1 MKKQFRLKN
10 PVQII
15 SKVVQYGIIIGLSSF
30 VLFPIIWLVITS
42 VKVRSEIY
50 ISKLPSS
57 ISLLSYI
64 TVLKEYRLEKFF
76 FNSIIIAMTTTILVV
91 IIACLGGYGFS
102 KFKYPISDKIF
113 LICVL
118 LRMLPFVTLMIPLY
132 LVIAKLG
139 LTNSKFALIIGNT
152 AFNLP
157 MGLWLMETFFRDFP
171 DELLEASYID
181 GASNLKALIN
191 IALPIS
197 KPSISVVA
205 ILTFITTWNEF
216 MFALVVTSDNSSQPL
231 TVGISMLTQQYGVRW
246 DLMSAASMIY
256 IIPTLLIA
264 LMLQKYIISGLT
276 LGAIKG

>member
-15 SKVVQYGIIIGLSSF
+15 SKVVQYGIIIGWSSF
-30 VLFPIIWLVITS
+30 VLVPIIWLVITS

-50 ISKLPSS
+50 IPKLPSF

-76 FNSIIIAMTTTILVV
+76 FNSIIIAVTTTILVV

-157 MGLWLMETFFRDFP
+157 MGLWLMETFFRDLP

-264 LMLQKYIISGLT
+264 LMLQKYIVSGLT